1 MNARIWAPLTG
12 IVFVVLLIVGAV
24 IVGET
29 PDATEDSA
37 QEVFDFYAED
47 DDKIALG
54 SLLWGLGSVFLLFFA
69 GWLRSVL
76 RAAEGEGGV
85 LSAVSLAGA
94 IVLAV
99 GIASS
104 AAFSFAVADVADDV
118 DDPIVFQTLNVL
130 TWGYWIPFAAGV
142 ITFMVANGIS
152 IIRHGAFAAWLGW
165 VAIAAGVLMFT
176 PAFIVAAPVTG
187 LWVLIVSVIGIGRAR
202 SATTPYSATTP

>member
-37 QEVFDFYAED
+37 QEVLDFYAED
-47 DDKIALG
+47 DDTIAIG
-54 SLLWGLGSVFLLFFA
+54 SLLWGFGSVFLLFFA

-99 GIASS
+99 GIATS
-104 AAFSFAVADVADDV
+104 AAFSFA
-118 DDPIVFQTLNVL
+118 
-130 TWGYWIPFAAGV
+130 
-142 ITFMVANGIS
+142 
-152 IIRHGAFAAWLGW
+152 
-165 VAIAAGVLMFT
+165 
-176 PAFIVAAPVTG
+176 
-187 LWVLIVSVIGIGRAR
+187 
-202 SATTPYSATTP
+202 

>member
-12 IVFVVLLIVGAV
+12 VVFVAMLIAGAV

-37 QEVFDFYAED
+37 QEVLDFYSED
-47 DDKIALG
+47 DDTIALG

-99 GIASS
+99 GLASS
-104 AAFSFAVADVADDV
+104 AAFTFAVADVADNI

-165 VAIAAGVLMFT
+165 VAIVAGVLMFT
-176 PAFIVAAPVTG
+176 PAFIVAAPIAG
-187 LWVLIVSVIGIGRAR
+187 LWVLAVSVIGIGRAR
-202 SATTPYSATTP
+202 GATS